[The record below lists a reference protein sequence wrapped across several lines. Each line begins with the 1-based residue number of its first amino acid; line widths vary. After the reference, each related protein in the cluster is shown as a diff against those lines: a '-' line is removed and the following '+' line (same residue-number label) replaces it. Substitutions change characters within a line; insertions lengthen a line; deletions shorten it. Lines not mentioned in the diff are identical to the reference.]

1 MQKIH
6 YLGPVGTFTE
16 QAAKM
21 FQNYLPNDYELVPRR
36 TLQDAIS
43 SAVNDGLAVVPYYNL
58 YEGLIQE
65 TLDCVTECQLTIIA
79 AQRVPVCFAIGGI
92 KFEPPVFSHQ
102 KALAQCSDYLK
113 NKLPGCEQT
122 TTSSTSESA
131 KLVAATKTGLAI
143 ARREALEQ
151 NGLTVFADDIGNRQY
166 GRANYTEF
174 LLIGREKLLSADN
187 HPNRTMIAVIPSVDR
202 VGLLAE
208 ILGQIAFFGINL
220 LKIHSRPAL
229 SDHSTQNAPQMF
241 YLEMQTKTE
250 SKEFQLCRA
259 TLDLRLTLGNQ
270 TPKADGVVRLLGDYP
285 LFAMP

>member
-36 TLQDAIS
+36 TLQDAINF
-43 SAVNDGLAVVPYYNL
+43 AANDGLAVVPYYNL

-65 TLDCVTECQLTIIA
+65 TLDCVTEYQLTIIA

-92 KFEPPVFSHQ
+92 TFEPPVFSHQ

-113 NKLPGCEQT
+113 NKLPGSEQT
-122 TTSSTSESA
+122 ETSSTSEAA
-131 KLVAATKTGLAI
+131 KQVAKTKSGLAI

-174 LLIGREKLLSADN
+174 LLIGREKLLFAADN
-187 HPNRTMIAVIPSVDR
+187 QPNRTMVAVIPSVDR

-208 ILGQIAFFGINL
+208 ILGQVAFFGINL

-229 SDHSTQNAPQMF
+229 SDHSTPNAPQMF

-270 TPKADGVVRLLGDYP
+270 TNKADGVVQLLGDYP
-285 LFAMP
+285 LFTM